1 MARGWTRAI
10 ADRMDLTPS
19 IRRHYLGDPVTP
31 LGETLGRYREFFDL
45 FDDFRGYVDFFLL
58 QDLVTDDYVQCGSS
72 SPFDRLYR
80 LLCLRRNDVQTVQG
94 HEPPWPGPTVVAA
107 WASKNFG

>member
-1 MARGWTRAI
+1 
-10 ADRMDLTPS
+10 MDLTLEC

-58 QDLVTDDYVQCGSS
+58 QVLVTDDYRAAVLPPLPTS
-72 SPFDRLYR
+72 LYR
-80 LLCLRRNDVQTVQG
+80 LLCL
-94 HEPPWPGPTVVAA
+94 PT
-107 WASKNFG
+107 